1 MSIDDKINEAL
12 GISTQ
17 EKPVTKQVVKKEFT
31 PPVPRMEDKNKEDID
46 NDYKYSRENY
56 YNLIERGQDAIQGI
70 LDIANESQHPRAYE
84 VAGNLIKQVAD
95 TVDKLQDLQG
105 KLKTLKDVPN
115 KTSTNI
121 KQALFVGS
129 SAELHKMLKNKNT
142 QVQSEEDMTF
152 NENNRDTRNDPFRGT
167 TIKGKD

>member
-12 GISTQ
+12 GITKD
-17 EKPVTKQVVKKEFT
+17 KPATKTIVKKEFT
-31 PPVPRMEDKNKEDID
+31 PPVPRLEDKNKEDVD

-105 KLKTLKDVPN
+105 KLKNLKDVPN
-115 KTSTNI
+115 KTTANI

-129 SAELHKMLKNKNT
+129 SADLHKMLKNKNKD
-142 QVQSEEDMTF
+142 VQSDEDKSF
-152 NENNRDTRNDPFRGT
+152 E
-167 TIKGKD
+167 GKDITPKDTDVSDK

>member
-12 GISTQ
+12 GISTD
-17 EKPVTKQVVKKEFT
+17 KPATKQVIKKDYT
-31 PPVPRMEDKNKEDID
+31 PPVPRLEDKNKEDVD

-105 KLKTLKDVPN
+105 KLKNLKDVPN
-115 KTSTNI
+115 KTTANI

-129 SAELHKMLKNKNT
+129 SAELHKMLKNKNKD
-142 QVQSEEDMTF
+142 VQSEEDKSFKSKNITP
-152 NENNRDTRNDPFRGT
+152 EQTDISD
-167 TIKGKD
+167 K

>member
-1 MSIDDKINEAL
+1 MSKLEDKVNEIL
-12 GISTQ
+12 GVET
-17 EKPVTKQVVKKEFT
+17 KAPVEQKEFK
-31 PPVPRMEDKNKEDID
+31 PLVPRMEEKGKEDVD

-115 KTSTNI
+115 KTTANI

-129 SAELHKMLKNKNT
+129 SAELHKMLKNKNKD
-142 QVQSEEDMTF
+142 VQSEEDKSF
-152 NENNRDTRNDPFRGT
+152 E
-167 TIKGKD
+167 GKDITPKETDISDKWFNLY

>member
-12 GISTQ
+12 GITPK
-17 EKPVTKQVVKKEFT
+17 KPATKQVVKKEFT
-31 PPVPRMEDKNKEDID
+31 PTVPRLEDKNKEDLE
-46 NDYKYSRENY
+46 NDHKYSRENY

-129 SAELHKMLKNKNT
+129 SAELHKMLKNKNKD
-142 QVQSEEDMTF
+142 VQSEED
-152 NENNRDTRNDPFRGT
+152 
-167 TIKGKD
+167 KDFKKVNPDDWSISR

>member
-1 MSIDDKINEAL
+1 MTKLEDKVNEIL
-12 GISTQ
+12 GID
-17 EKPVTKQVVKKEFT
+17 KPEPKKEIVKQEFK
-31 PPVPRMEDKNKEDID
+31 PAVPRKEDNNKADVD
-46 NDYKYSRENY
+46 NDYKYSREND
-56 YNLIERGQDAIQGI
+56 YNLIERGQEAIQGI

-115 KTSTNI
+115 KTNNTNI

-142 QVQSEEDMTF
+142 QVQSEEDKDF
-152 NENNRDTRNDPFRGT
+152 KKVNDE
-167 TIKGKD
+167 